1 MFMHCFHRRSISSC
15 LKGIVTVL
23 NKKIAFCEHI
33 PAYNLIMSICLT
45 EPCECVCGVCEH
57 HHLYGTTVTLPLGKT
72 LHTGFK
78 QMANLSPWG
87 IINLQPSLILSPT
100 VLLSVLP
107 CAYLIPFFFS
117 LVVFFFFSDRQERRG
132 LHLQITSFL
141 LRLSCLSHL
150 VCLHLSSFALPV

>member
-1 MFMHCFHRRSISSC
+1 VNTFPHRISSC
-15 LKGIVTVL
+15 QY
-23 NKKIAFCEHI
+23 ASQSCE
-33 PAYNLIMSICLT
+33 S
-45 EPCECVCGVCEH
+45 VCGVCEH
-57 HHLYGTTVTLPLGKT
+57 HHLYSTTVTLPLGKT
-72 LHTGFK
+72 PHTGFK
-78 QMANLSPWG
+78 QMVKLSPWG

-107 CAYLIPFFFS
+107 RAYLIPFSFS
-117 LVVFFFFSDRQERRG
+117 IVVFFPPLTDRKESG